1 LEGEGE
7 EAAARSAIW
16 VLFAHPLT
24 PHILVYKPKEIPHT
38 VSSFVS
44 LPRGCPRHAPPMG
57 LDFYK
62 FTKIYKAHKF
72 VDKSLVIFCKRA
84 GKQHFV
90 KMRIKLKIKL

>member
-1 LEGEGE
+1 MGRPWEVQG
-7 EAAARSAIW
+7 AAAN
-16 VLFAHPLT
+16 
-24 PHILVYKPKEIPHT
+24 
-38 VSSFVS
+38 
-44 LPRGCPRHAPPMG
+44 PMG